1 MARFVPVVPDAERIV
16 YDEWL
21 ISPAVKVGPFVF
33 CSGALGVKDDGT
45 IPADP
50 REQFE
55 QAFSNLGRLLT
66 EAGATFAD
74 VFELLTFH
82 IDLAHV
88 EVFNEVKSTLMHE
101 PHPAWTAVGVA
112 ELGGPHLPGLL
123 VEIKATAYL
132 G

>member
-1 MARFVPVVPDAERIV
+1 MARFEPVVPEAERIV

-21 ISPAVKVGPFVF
+21 ISPAVKVGDFVF
-33 CSGALGVKDDGT
+33 CSGALGIKDDGT
-45 IPADP
+45 IPTDP

-66 EAGATFAD
+66 EAGATFED

-88 EVFNEVKSTLMHE
+88 EVFNEVKSRLIHE
-101 PHPAWTAVGVA
+101 PHPAWTAIGVA
-112 ELGGPHLPGLL
+112 ELGGPHRPGLL
-123 VEIKATAYL
+123 VEIKATAYV